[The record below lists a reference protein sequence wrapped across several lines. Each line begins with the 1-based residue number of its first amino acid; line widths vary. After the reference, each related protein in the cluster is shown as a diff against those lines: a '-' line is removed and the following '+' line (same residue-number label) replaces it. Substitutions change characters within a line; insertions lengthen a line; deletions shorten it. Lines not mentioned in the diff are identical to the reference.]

1 MKTALRFTRSLN
13 FAAFI
18 AGAAALATLGT
29 GTVQAQGNF
38 PERPLRLIV
47 TFPPGG
53 STDIVGRLVAAKMSE
68 GLGRQVLVE
77 NKPGAAGNIGTAEA
91 ARAPADGHTLLFHI
105 VTTAVINPLTQK
117 NLTYDPLKDLAPVAM
132 IARIPNVLIVNKDV
146 PAKNLSEMISWL
158 KANPG
163 KYNYGS
169 SGTGG
174 VMHLSGELFKQ
185 QAGID
190 VQHIPYKGSAPA
202 MQEMMAGTI
211 TFMFDNITGA
221 IGPAKSGQVKLFGV
235 TTEQRVPIAPDV
247 PTIAEA
253 GLPQFKNASWFSI
266 FTRGG
271 TPAPVIAR
279 LEAEVLK
286 AVNHPETTERLR
298 TLGAIP
304 APMGA
309 AQLDKFWKAEFDY
322 WRPVVQ
328 GIKLE

>member
-1 MKTALRFTRSLN
+1 MSKIRG
-13 FAAFI
+13 FAMSMTLV
-18 AGAAALATLGT
+18 AGAWAAAMVPAGALA
-29 GTVQAQGNF
+29 QGAF
-38 PERPLRLIV
+38 PERPLRLVV

-53 STDIVGRLVAAKMSE
+53 STDIVGRLIAAKMSE

-77 NKPGAAGNIGTAEA
+77 NKPGAAGNIGTTDVAK
-91 ARAPADGHTLLFHI
+91 APADGYSLLFHI

-117 NLTYDPLKDLAPVAM
+117 NLTYDPLKDLQPVAM
-132 IARIPNVLIVNKDV
+132 IARIPNVLIVNKDL
-146 PAKNLSEMISWL
+146 PAKNLGELLALL

-211 TFMFDNITGA
+211 AYMFDNITGA
-221 IGPAKSGQVKLFGV
+221 IGPAKSGQVRLFGV

-298 TLGAIP
+298 SLGAIP

-309 AQLDKFWKAEFDY
+309 AQLDKFWKSEFDY
-322 WRPVVQ
+322 WGPVVRSV
-328 GIKLE
+328 KLD